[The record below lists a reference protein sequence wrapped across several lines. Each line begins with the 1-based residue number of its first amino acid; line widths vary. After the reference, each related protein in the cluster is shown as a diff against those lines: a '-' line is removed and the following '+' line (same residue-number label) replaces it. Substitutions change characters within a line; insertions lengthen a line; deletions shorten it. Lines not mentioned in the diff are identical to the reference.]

1 MVQRSRELS
10 RWEEEEEEEEEACLR
25 GDLTSRASPAYHPTH
40 LEQLFCRPQRPGP
53 AGHGKSVAVQK
64 LLLDWARGL
73 LYERLFDLVLVLRCG
88 HLDLGPA
95 DRSLVDVLSP
105 ERRFV
110 PLVSRALQ
118 ERPARVLIAIDGLE
132 DLRPPLD
139 DDGADADADA
149 DPQRP
154 VVELREALGA
164 LLGGRLLPQ
173 CPLLVTTRPAGADR
187 LSRLLKR
194 PQRTVDMLGFSEAA
208 VEQCFR
214 KLLREEEEEEEEEQC
229 FRKLLREE
237 EEEEEE
243 EEGERLGRALHW
255 LRSSAPLRTV
265 CSSPLLSTMVCAVLW
280 HLPPDHCPASAPD
293 LALHSATAVIAY
305 AVSALL
311 RRHCQGSGRLMSTAL
326 RRLSRRALSH
336 ILQQRTVSDP
346 GDGGASQRSRQQ
358 LLRLLSLQGDE
369 QTTPDPGLLDV
380 GRFLCG
386 LADPRVRGLLVT
398 DTSPPLPPATEAR
411 LDVEEWLLRL
421 AGDVRDSYGADHLRL
436 HVLRCLHELHD
447 DGVASRALE
456 ALGRV
461 QLFGVAMTTA
471 DCWAL
476 RYCLLCAPANGS
488 LAIWRCHVTAD
499 ALRILRP
506 ALTRC
511 HELELQVEGLSDTD
525 IPDLLMALGRGKNL
539 KELGVAGS
547 RLCDESVQ
555 QVLACLPQ
563 QESVAFISLSVQSVS
578 PRPAAMLARLLQTT
592 EFELAELT
600 SSDEETCCS
609 HFSMDAF
616 TVTLSHHCHASE
628 PMLGVGP
635 DPELA
640 PAALVPSA
648 GHSTECAL
656 PGLSFSVGET
666 AALSLIDW
674 DALLHAYR
682 PFRAPQATI
691 LCFEERVGAFV
702 SLLRSLP
709 HLRRL
714 DLEVSH
720 LSFTW
725 AGELLSLVHTC
736 PSLTHASV
744 QELRLKS
751 GCGESLCS
759 SISVERDIHY
769 PSLLTSEFT
778 HREECDSSGVCV
790 DLQNPGPAC
799 STLILSHSPGADHSW
814 TQLLN
819 AFHTLSSRVCEEGPS
834 VLRSALHGV
843 CGLKGVFVRVSR
855 LTLDWASALLSLS
868 NTCPSLVDI
877 SISDDVP
884 PEGHQE
890 GAVCSSLTLR
900 RDIDGFT
907 LSVRHPCRVDPEPEL
922 WSLSLSVSGAS
933 AVSSEDW
940 MAILQEF
947 GRLKHLPES
956 PLFDERVDGLLSSVR
971 SLSGLK
977 RAVLSVR
984 CLTTSWA
991 SRILS
996 LIHTC
1001 PSLTYCSVE
1010 VAEPKSSDGDS
1021 VCSTLL
1027 VTRGPKDLSLTVQQ
1041 AVCLSPS
1048 PELSGLS
1055 LSLASTVDLHSTN
1068 WTGYLQELHSLR
1080 HLTDSCPGFEE
1091 HVESLMAFLCSLS
1104 ELRELKMKVL
1114 CVSAHWVSSLLQLIH
1129 TCPSLLDVRLVA
1141 GLGWL
1146 GDGLIA
1152 EEAVRLL
1159 MASRTRLDCT
1169 LLIEGRRCGRSS
1181 DRCSEFRDQALSC
1194 NSPVVISSH
1203 HQGALSCNSPVV
1215 NSSHQEAFQLTEVD
1229 DHQ

>member
-1 MVQRSRELS
+1 MDTVIDSDPAVVAYREWVCREYGTLPDYRCLLRGCVPLGSVYTEPVMVQRSRELS
-10 RWEEEEEEEEEACLR
+10 RWEEEEEEEEACLR
-25 GDLTSRASPAYHPTH
+25 GDLTSRASPAYHPTR
-40 LEQLFCRPQRPGP
+40 LEQLFCRLQRPAHTHTHAHTHAEPRPLALILQGP
-53 AGHGKSVAVQK
+53 AGHGKSVAVKK
-64 LLLDWARGL
+64 LLLDWARGR

-88 HLDLGPA
+88 HLGRAPA
-95 DRSLVDVLSP
+95 DRSLVDALSP
-105 ERRFV
+105 ERCFSNLDLAPADRSLVDALSPERCFV

-132 DLRPPLD
+132 DLQPPL
-139 DDGADADADA
+139 DGADADADA
-149 DPQRP
+149 GPQRP
-154 VVELREALGA
+154 AELREALGA

-194 PQRTVDMLGFSEAA
+194 PQRTVEMMGFSEAA
-208 VEQCFR
+208 VE
-214 KLLREEEEEEEEEQC
+214 
-229 FRKLLREE
+229 
-237 EEEEEE
+237 
-243 EEGERLGRALHW
+243 H
-255 LRSSAPLRTV
+255 
-265 CSSPLLSTMVCAVLW
+265 TMVCAVLW
-280 HLPPDHCPASAPD
+280 HLPDRCPTGAPD
-293 LALHSATAVIAY
+293 LDLHSATAVIAY
-305 AVSALL
+305 AVSTLL

-336 ILQQRTVSDP
+336 ILRQRTVSDQGGVCEAERP
-346 GDGGASQRSRQQ
+346 LEVEEEVEEEEEEEEVEEEDEEWLSEAFGHPSVQEFLSALCCVWSDGGASRRSRQQ
-358 LLRLLSLQGDE
+358 LLQLLSLQGDE
-369 QTTPDPGLLDV
+369 QTTPDPSLLDV

-386 LADPRVRGLLVT
+386 LADPRVRGLLLT

-476 RYCLLCAPANGS
+476 CYCLLCAPANGS
-488 LAIWRCHVTAD
+488 LALWRCHVTAD

-563 QESVAFISLSVQSVS
+563 QESVAFISLSVRSVS

-616 TVTLSHHCHASE
+616 TVTLSHHCHASQ
-628 PMLGVGP
+628 PMLGEGP
-635 DPELA
+635 DPEPV

-674 DALLHAYR
+674 DTLLHAYR

-720 LSFTW
+720 LSLTW

-736 PSLTHASV
+736 TSLSHASV
-744 QELRLKS
+744 QELRLKG

-790 DLQNPGPAC
+790 DLQYPGPAC
-799 STLILSHSPGADHSW
+799 STLILTHSPGADHSW
-814 TQLLN
+814 TQLLH

-843 CGLKGVFVRVSR
+843 CGLKGLFVRVSR

-884 PEGHQE
+884 PEAHQE

-900 RDIDGFT
+900 RDKDGFT

-922 WSLSLSVSGAS
+922 SSLSLSVSGAS
-933 AVSSEDW
+933 AVSCEDW

-947 GRLKHLPES
+947 GRLKHLPE
-956 PLFDERVDGLLSSVR
+956 
-971 SLSGLK
+971 
-977 RAVLSVR
+977 
-984 CLTTSWA
+984 
-991 SRILS
+991 
-996 LIHTC
+996 
-1001 PSLTYCSVE
+1001 
-1010 VAEPKSSDGDS
+1010 
-1021 VCSTLL
+1021 
-1027 VTRGPKDLSLTVQQ
+1027 
-1041 AVCLSPS
+1041 
-1048 PELSGLS
+1048 
-1055 LSLASTVDLHSTN
+1055 
-1068 WTGYLQELHSLR
+1068 
-1080 HLTDSCPGFEE
+1080 
-1091 HVESLMAFLCSLS
+1091 
-1104 ELRELKMKVL
+1104 
-1114 CVSAHWVSSLLQLIH
+1114 
-1129 TCPSLLDVRLVA
+1129 
-1141 GLGWL
+1141 
-1146 GDGLIA
+1146 
-1152 EEAVRLL
+1152 
-1159 MASRTRLDCT
+1159 
-1169 LLIEGRRCGRSS
+1169 
-1181 DRCSEFRDQALSC
+1181 
-1194 NSPVVISSH
+1194 
-1203 HQGALSCNSPVV
+1203 
-1215 NSSHQEAFQLTEVD
+1215 
-1229 DHQ
+1229 